1 MGVLVVNCQE
11 RAPPTAEARGPKIL
25 QLSHCVHVHKKLD
38 IHTLPAPQ
46 ETYHY
51 VTLTVTFTRIL

>member
-25 QLSHCVHVHKKLD
+25 VKPLC
-38 IHTLPAPQ
+38 
-46 ETYHY
+46 
-51 VTLTVTFTRIL
+51 TRS